1 MAKQPRKLYELREYV
16 RQLRNMDDAQLAA
29 ELEAHRAR
37 MVALR
42 NQAVTEKVEDNSEF
56 RRTRGLIARVK
67 TELAARRQR
76 ARATA

>member
-1 MAKQPRKLYELREYV
+1 MAKQPRKIYELREYV

-29 ELEAHRAR
+29 ELQAHRAR
-37 MVALR
+37 IVALR